1 MDTVADMLTCVR
13 NANQALKPNVVVRHS
28 KLKENIARILK
39 QEGYVRDY
47 SVSDDET
54 TKKRELQIDLKFK
67 ARKGVI
73 AGLKRVSKPGLRQ
86 YVAVDEIPRV
96 LGGLGVAIL
105 STPKGVLTGQE
116 ARDQKVGG
124 EVLAHVW

>member
-1 MDTVADMLTCVR
+1 M
-13 NANQALKPNVVVRHS
+13 S
-28 KLKENIARILK
+28 
-39 QEGYVRDY
+39 GY
-47 SVSDDET
+47 SVSGYG
-54 TKKRELQIDLKFK
+54 TKELPIDLKFK

-73 AGLKRVSKPGLRQ
+73 AGIKRVSKPGLRQ

-124 EVLAHVW
+124 EVLAHIW

>member
-1 MDTVADMLTCVR
+1 MDTIADMLTYIR
-13 NANQALKPNVVVRHS
+13 NANKALKPQVLMRYS
-28 KLKENIARILK
+28 KLKESIARILK
-39 QEGYVRDY
+39 QEGFISDY
-47 SVSDDET
+47 SVIGDT
-54 TKKRELQIDLKFK
+54 KRELRINLKIK

-73 AGLKRVSKPGLRQ
+73 EGIKRVSKPGLRQ
-86 YVAVDEIPRV
+86 YVGVDEIPRV

-116 ARDQKVGG
+116 AREQNVGG

>member
-1 MDTVADMLTCVR
+1 MVGEA
-13 NANQALKPNVVVRHS
+13 K
-28 KLKENIARILK
+28 K
-39 QEGYVRDY
+39 Q
-47 SVSDDET
+47 
-54 TKKRELQIDLKFK
+54 LQINLKIK

-73 AGLKRVSKPGLRQ
+73 EGIKRVSKPGLRQ
-86 YVAVDEIPRV
+86 YVGVDEIPRV

-116 ARDQKVGG
+116 AREQKVGG

>member
-1 MDTVADMLTCVR
+1 MDTVADFLTSIR
-13 NANQALKPNVVVRHS
+13 NANKALNREVVVRHS
-28 KLKENIARILK
+28 SLKENIARILK
-39 QEGYVRDY
+39 QEGFIADY
-47 SVSDDET
+47 AVGGDA
-54 TKKRELQIDLKFK
+54 KKELTVTLKIK

-73 AGLKRVSKPGLRQ
+73 EGIKRISKPGLRQ
-86 YVAVDEIPRV
+86 YVGVEEIPRV

-116 ARDQKVGG
+116 ARAQKVGG

>member
-1 MDTVADMLTCVR
+1 M
-13 NANQALKPNVVVRHS
+13 
-28 KLKENIARILK
+28 
-39 QEGYVRDY
+39 
-47 SVSDDET
+47 
-54 TKKRELQIDLKFK
+54 KFK

-73 AGLKRVSKPGLRQ
+73 AGIKRISKPGLRQ

-116 ARDQKVGG
+116 ARDQNLGG
-124 EVLAHVW
+124 EVIAHVW

>member
-1 MDTVADMLTCVR
+1 MLTNIR
-13 NANQALKPNVVVRHS
+13 NANKALKPQVLMRYS
-28 KLKENIARILK
+28 KLKESIARILK
-39 QEGYVRDY
+39 QEGFISDY
-47 SVSDDET
+47 SVIGDT
-54 TKKRELQIDLKFK
+54 KRELRINLKIK

-73 AGLKRVSKPGLRQ
+73 EGIKRVSKPGLRQ
-86 YVAVDEIPRV
+86 YVGMDEIPRV

-116 ARDQKVGG
+116 AREQNVGG